1 MTLEGVREFAPVVFE
16 LEPVESCA
24 LVDETVALTCHSFLT
39 VYLQSASFGRTAKA
53 GKELC
58 DGERDEDRAKPDED
72 CLETRAVL
80 QNGRELCHGRSS
92 CSLPVSPDLADF
104 TGCMATDLKREL
116 RTGHIC
122 GNNSLF
128 LLLLIIFLQLP
139 ASSGVDTPHR
149 SQSVVSLL
157 LWCRIP
163 G

>member
-1 MTLEGVREFAPVVFE
+1 MREFVPVVFE

-24 LVDETVALTCHSFLT
+24 LADETVSLTCHSFLT

-58 DGERDEDRAKPDED
+58 DGARDEDRAKPDED

-80 QNGRELCHGRSS
+80 QKGRDLCHGRSS
-92 CSLPVSPDLADF
+92 CSLPVSADMADF
-104 TGCMATDLKREL
+104 TGCMAADLKREL
-116 RTGHIC
+116 RTRHIC
-122 GNNSLF
+122 GNTSSLLS
-128 LLLLIIFLQLP
+128 LLLTIFLQLP
-139 ASSGVDTPHR
+139 VTSGADTPQR
-149 SQSVVSLL
+149 NQLVVSLL